1 MAAPNVVNVSSIF
14 GKTVG
19 AALGT
24 TVTTNILTCPAD
36 KVLKINSILVANVD
50 GSNAADATVSFYDS
64 SATTDFRLA
73 KTITVPG
80 KSTLAV
86 LGKDTPIYLE
96 ESDEIRAGASATGD
110 LEIVI
115 SYEELDDA

>member
-1 MAAPNVVNVSSIF
+1 MAAPNVVNVSSIL

-24 TVTTNILTCPAD
+24 TVTTNILTCSAD

-50 GSNAADATVSFYDS
+50 GSDAADATVSFYDS
-64 SATTDFRLA
+64 SATTSFKIA
-73 KTITVPG
+73 HTITVPA

-96 ESDEIRAGASATGD
+96 ESDEIRAGASAASD
-110 LEIVI
+110 LEIIV

>member
-1 MAAPNVVNVSSIF
+1 MAAPNVVNVSSIL

-24 TVTTNILTCPAD
+24 TVTTNILTCSAD

-64 SATTDFRLA
+64 SSTTDFRLA
-73 KTITVPG
+73 KQITVPA

-96 ESDEIRAGASATGD
+96 ESDEIRAGANAAGD
-110 LEIVI
+110 LEIII